1 MKKSNKKT
9 NKQKIVKDLA
19 EQFKSELDTKLPI
32 TVLPNGNMV
41 YKDFLVK
48 QLQNGNWGV
57 YHVKTKELVQ
67 QYFLKTC
74 ALMGAKA
81 YNHTQM
87 TKFFEI
93 KELDNKYWANYCD
106 SVIFKNNIKSAKEF
120 DRYIVLLNRLEES
133 TSKAQFY
140 KEEISRMFKWS
151 FV

>member
-9 NKQKIVKDLA
+9 NKQKLVKELA
-19 EQFKSELDTKLPI
+19 EQFKSELDTKLPVA
-32 TVLPNGNMV
+32 VLPNGNMV

-48 QLQNGNWGV
+48 PMQNGNWGV
-57 YHVKTKELVQ
+57 FHVRTKELVE

-81 YNHTQM
+81 YNNTQM
-87 TKFFEI
+87 TKFNEI
-93 KELDNKYWANYCD
+93 KELDNKYWAHYCD
-106 SVIFKNNIKSAKEF
+106 SVIFKNNIKSASEF

-133 TSKAQFY
+133 TCRAQFY